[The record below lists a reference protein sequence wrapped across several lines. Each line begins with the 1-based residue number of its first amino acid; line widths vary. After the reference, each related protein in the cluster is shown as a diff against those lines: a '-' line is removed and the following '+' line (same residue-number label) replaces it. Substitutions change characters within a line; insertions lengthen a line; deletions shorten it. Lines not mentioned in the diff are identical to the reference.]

1 MPLGCSCQQKT
12 TPTVVGAFAVVLPP
26 LYPVLADAL
35 SPSIFPKLHIENVQ
49 SASPAPQ
56 RAVAAEVSGLGD
68 AYVEPLRAH
77 VHEAA
82 VAVDAAIAATAWAPH
97 AEEKIVHRPRIESPA
112 AGAGSFSSAAPK
124 VGEYPKNL
132 KATVVR

>member
-1 MPLGCSCQQKT
+1 MPLRCLCQQKT
-12 TPTVVGAFAVVLPP
+12 TPTAVGAFAVVLPP
-26 LYPVLADAL
+26 LYPVLAPFQ

-56 RAVAAEVSGLGD
+56 QAAAAEVSGLGD
-68 AYVEPLRAH
+68 AYVERLPAN

-82 VAVDAAIAATAWAPH
+82 VPVDAATAATAWAPH
-97 AEEKIVHRPRIESPA
+97 AEEKIAHLLRIASPS
-112 AGAGSFSSAAPK
+112 AGSGSLSLVAPK
-124 VGEYPKNL
+124 VSEYPENM